1 MTFIGIIFCLAIVLM
16 AGTGV
21 VSPPAFLAI
30 VRRLTSLQGFYLL
43 AILRIAFGAVLYLA
57 APVSQMPTLIEVTG
71 IVVFVSGVVTPFFS
85 HRRYRKV
92 IEWWSGGGDSYI
104 RVWAGCAIVFALL
117 LAWVLLPKD
126 LVARMFGI

>member
-1 MTFIGIIFCLAIVLM
+1 MTFIGIIFCLAVVLI

-104 RVWAGCAIVFALL
+104 RVWAGCTIVFALL

-126 LVARMFGI
+126 LVARIFGI